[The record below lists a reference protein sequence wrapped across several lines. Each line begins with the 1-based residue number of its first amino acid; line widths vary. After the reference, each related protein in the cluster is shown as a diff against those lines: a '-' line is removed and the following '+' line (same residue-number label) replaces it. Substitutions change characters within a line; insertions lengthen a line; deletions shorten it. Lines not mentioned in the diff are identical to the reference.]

1 VQAHTEQV
9 QFARQQREIARLRAE
24 LAEAKRALPIEREY
38 DAVLARLQCM
48 PEGWVPVA
56 AFTDGQEI
64 VVIGY
69 PLDEEADPTG
79 ELHDCDVM
87 GCGVDH
93 VLVRVAHPFALV
105 AGKKPIQ

>member
-24 LAEAKRALPIEREY
+24 LAEAKRALPVEREY
-38 DAVLARLQCM
+38 DAVLARLHHIPDGC
-48 PEGWVPVA
+48 VPVA
-56 AFTDGQEI
+56 AFTDGREII
-64 VVIGY
+64 VVG
-69 PLDEEADPTG
+69 DPTC

-93 VLVRVAHPFALV
+93 VLVRVTHPFALV
-105 AGKKPIQ
+105 ANDD